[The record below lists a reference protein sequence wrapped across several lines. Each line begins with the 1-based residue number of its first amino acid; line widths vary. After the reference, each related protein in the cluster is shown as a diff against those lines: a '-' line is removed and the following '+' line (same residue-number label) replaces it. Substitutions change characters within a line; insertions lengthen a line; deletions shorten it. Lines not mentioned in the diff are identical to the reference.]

1 MTLTPRDFSIFDEA
15 VNDWTPIHGVF
26 KLYVGTSS
34 DNLPLSIEVT
44 RSKISDW
51 HWNYIENI

>member
-1 MTLTPRDFSIFDEA
+1 MTLTPKDFSIFDEA
-15 VNDWTPIHGVF
+15 LNDWAPIHGVF

-44 RSKISDW
+44 RSDFRID
-51 HWNYIENI
+51 IEII

>member
-1 MTLTPRDFSIFDEA
+1 MMTLTPKDFSIFDEA
-15 VNDWTPIHGVF
+15 LNDWAPIHGVF

-44 RSKISDW
+44 RSDIRID
-51 HWNYIENI
+51 IEII